1 LRGASPSN
9 IQKEKPMRVKT
20 ILSEATLVIADLEVN
35 LNGELRSSP
44 TLCALLP
51 ASGKQGAR
59 VVPLNTPDGR
69 PVLLSMDN
77 AIALDGEPLRA

>member
-1 LRGASPSN
+1 V
-9 IQKEKPMRVKT
+9 RVKN
-20 ILSEATLVIADLEVN
+20 ILSELTLVIADLEVH

-51 ASGKQGAR
+51 ASGSQGAR

-69 PVLLSMDN
+69 PVLLNMGN
-77 AIALDGEPLRA
+77 AIALDEVPLQA

>member
-1 LRGASPSN
+1 
-9 IQKEKPMRVKT
+9 MRVKT
-20 ILSEATLVIADLEVN
+20 ILSDLTLVIADLEVH

-51 ASGKQGAR
+51 ANGSQGAR

-69 PVLLSMDN
+69 PILLNMGN
-77 AIALDGEPLRA
+77 AIALEDADGEPLQA

>member
-1 LRGASPSN
+1 MKVEILHLKAMSV
-9 IQKEKPMRVKT
+9 RVKN
-20 ILSEATLVIADLEVN
+20 ILSELTLVIADLEVH

-51 ASGKQGAR
+51 ASGSQGAR

-69 PVLLSMDN
+69 PVLLNMGN
-77 AIALDGEPLRA
+77 AIALDEVPLQA

>member
-1 LRGASPSN
+1 
-9 IQKEKPMRVKT
+9 MRVKS
-20 ILSEATLVIADLEVN
+20 ILSEATLVIADLEVH

-69 PVLLSMDN
+69 PILLNMGN
-77 AIALDGEPLRA
+77 AIALDEDEPLQA